1 MTDKSGKMAYGSEK
15 TPGESGKMPS
25 GSEKMP
31 SGSEDLYSKFLFIWF
46 GQFISVI
53 GTGLTI
59 FSLGIYVYQQ
69 TGSASS
75 YVFILMCVFLPPFL
89 LKPYGGV
96 LADRHDRRLMM
107 VLGDMGASLGLLFIF
122 FMMVRG
128 DIELWQ
134 IYLGIAASSIFS
146 AFQEPAYK
154 ALITDLLPEAQY
166 DKASGLVQLAG
177 SAQYLISPF
186 LAGILLTLIDIEYIF
201 LIDISTLI
209 IASSIVI
216 WVRNAIGGISVKHAE
231 QNIMAELRE
240 GIQEFSKNKGVVNLV
255 LTITLVL
262 FFVGLLQSLL
272 IPMLLGLTTVKTVGI
287 SQSVCATGI
296 LIGSLFIGVF
306 GSKSKQVNVLSV
318 SLFMSGIFFANLG
331 LSTNI
336 ILITLAGFT
345 FFATLPFINTSI
357 EVLIRKNID
366 NRKQGRVWSIISMVT
381 YLGSIIAFAVAGFL
395 ADKVFNPL
403 LEPDGLLV
411 ETAGFIVGVGEGRG
425 IALMFIISG
434 LMISVIALGIWRN
447 KKIRILEDVEVQD
460 SNVNLVNAGD
470 F

>member
-1 MTDKSGKMAYGSEK
+1 MTAE
-15 TPGESGKMPS
+15 
-25 GSEKMP
+25 
-31 SGSEDLYSKFLFIWF
+31 SEDLYSKFLFIWF

-59 FSLGIYVYQQ
+59 FSLGIYVFQQ
-69 TGSASS
+69 TATASS

-128 DIELWQ
+128 NIELWH

-166 DKASGLVQLAG
+166 DKASGLVQLAS

-216 WVRNAIGGISVKHAE
+216 WVRNAIGGISVKQAE
-231 QNIMAELRE
+231 PDIMAELRE

-262 FFVGLLQSLL
+262 FFVGLLQSLF

-287 SQSVCATGI
+287 SQSICATGI
-296 LIGSLFIGVF
+296 LIGSLFIGLF
-306 GSKSKQVNVLSV
+306 GSKYKQVLILSV
-318 SLFMSGIFFANLG
+318 SLFISGIFFANLG

-336 ILITLAGFT
+336 LFITLAGFT
-345 FFATLPFINTSI
+345 FFAALPFINTSI

-395 ADKVFNPL
+395 ADRIFNPL

-425 IALMFIISG
+425 IALIFVISG
-434 LMISVIALGIWRN
+434 LMISMIALVIWRN
-447 KKIRILEDVEVQD
+447 KKIRILEDVEGQG

-470 F
+470 FV